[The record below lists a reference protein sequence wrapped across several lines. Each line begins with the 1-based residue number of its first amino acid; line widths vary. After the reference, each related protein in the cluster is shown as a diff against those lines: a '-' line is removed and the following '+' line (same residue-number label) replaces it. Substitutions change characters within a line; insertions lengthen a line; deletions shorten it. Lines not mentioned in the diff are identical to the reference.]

1 MKKSTLF
8 AKLPD
13 YVSTPDG
20 MAIDRDGNL
29 ILACPN
35 YAIPAMPG
43 CILKIDRNKTIRKW
57 FDVPVCEETGAAR
70 PMGIAFGPD
79 GDLYICDNQGWSG
92 QAELIRKGR
101 ILRVRLDGDRIVKTT
116 VVAKHME
123 HPNGMRIRDGYLY
136 VTQSTMG
143 LVQDPS
149 GKPVSCVYR
158 FRLDDENIE
167 VTNTLADPN
176 ILTTFLTQ
184 NPDDQYGVDGIE
196 FDRNGDLLVGN
207 FGDGAVYRIRFHD
220 DLSVKS
226 NTLWAQD
233 AENLVSTDGMIMDPD
248 GNLYIADFCANA
260 IVKIL
265 PDGTVTKLCQN
276 GDTNGWNGEL
286 DEPGEPIIWNGKLI
300 VSCFDTVVNDLVV
313 NTAHEL
319 PATLAQIDLED

>member
-8 AKLPD
+8 AALPA

-20 MAIDRDGNL
+20 MAIDAENNL

-35 YAIPAMPG
+35 YAVPDMPG
-43 CILKIDRNKTIRKW
+43 CILKIDADKNIRKW
-57 FDVPVCEETGAAR
+57 FDVPVSEETGVAR

-92 QAELIRKGR
+92 LPELTRKGR

-123 HPNGMRIRDGYLY
+123 HPNGMRIRDGYVY
-136 VTQSTMG
+136 VTQSTLE
-143 LVQDPS
+143 LVKDPS
-149 GKPVSCVYR
+149 GKLVSCVYR
-158 FRLDDENIE
+158 FRLDDENID
-167 VTNTLADPN
+167 VTNTLDDAN
-176 ILTTFLTQ
+176 ILTTFITQ

-196 FDRNGDLLVGN
+196 FDKNGDLLVGN
-207 FGDGAVYRIRFHD
+207 FGDGAVYRVRFYD

-226 NTLWAQD
+226 NELWAKD
-233 AENLVSTDGMIMDPD
+233 PNNLVSTDGMVMDGE

-276 GDTNGWNGEL
+276 GDTDGLNGEL
-286 DEPGEPIIWNGKLI
+286 DEPGEPIIWNGNLV
-300 VSCFDTVVNDLVV
+300 VSCFDTVTNDIVV

-319 PATLAQIDLED
+319 PATLAQIDMED